1 MPHHDSAGES
11 KTVQQML
18 AEARTRVTEV
28 SATDAKQARDR
39 GEVDLIL
46 DVREAWEWER
56 GHIAGAVH
64 APLDTLEQD
73 ADPTAGRPEITGKLR
88 GRVVVNCASGQRS
101 LLAADL
107 LKKMG
112 YQNVVSMAGGFNDW
126 KAKGFPVE

>member
-1 MPHHDSAGES
+1 MPHDDSGAQP

-39 GEVDLIL
+39 GDVDLIL

-64 APLDTLEQD
+64 APLDTLEQA
-73 ADPTAGRPEITGKLR
+73 ADPTAGRPEITGRLK

-126 KAKGFPVE
+126 KAKGFPIE

>member
-1 MPHHDSAGES
+1 MTQDDSAQQPQ
-11 KTVQQML
+11 TVQQML
-18 AEARTRVTEV
+18 AAARTRVAEISVAET
-28 SATDAKQARDR
+28 KQARDR

-64 APLDTLEQD
+64 APLDALEQD
-73 ADPTAGRPEITGKLR
+73 ANPSTGRAEITCRLT

-107 LKKMG
+107 MKKMG
-112 YQNVVSMAGGFNDW
+112 YENVASMAGGFNDW
-126 KAKGFPVE
+126 QAEGFPVE